1 MSPAGSTPN
10 LLTASL
16 PRSPHHWS
24 TTHLPQVGDNSRGY
38 HHHHLHQY
46 QHSSHLNN
54 NSNRNHHQF
63 TSGYRTVPHPGY
75 HSKHQQQHGGYKQPQ
90 LAGALSQQ
98 QQTTPEQSSRDQHF
112 PDTPQQTTHQ
122 LLMQQQQQ
130 SPTTHVTSP
139 QQPPFYRSQFSSG
152 DRRGGGGAF
161 DSGYGAS
168 TSSLLAPVSCAS
180 QASRVHSHWLKSALF
195 VLKLVVWGW
204 GWGEAGSAGVV
215 GYWLYV
221 LDLSLYPFHFRSNF
235 LFYTLS

>member
-152 DRRGGGGAF
+152 GAF

-168 TSSLLAPVSCAS
+168 TSSLLAPVSCCAS
-180 QASRVHSHWLKSALF
+180 QASRVHSHWFKCALF
-195 VLKLVVWGW
+195 VLKFVVCRVG
-204 GWGEAGSAGVV
+204 GAESAG
-215 GYWLYV
+215 GCWL
-221 LDLSLYPFHFRSNF
+221 LAR
-235 LFYTLS
+235 T